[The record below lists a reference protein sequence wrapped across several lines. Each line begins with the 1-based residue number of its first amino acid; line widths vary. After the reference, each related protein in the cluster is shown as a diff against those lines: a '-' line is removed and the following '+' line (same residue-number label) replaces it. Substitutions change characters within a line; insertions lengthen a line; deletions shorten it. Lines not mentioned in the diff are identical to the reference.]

1 VPDQE
6 IGCKFYTCEPP
17 AELAA
22 GSAFGPPVTS
32 GNVVTWKDAFKD
44 AAKNPTGVA
53 GRAIVCSGTPTDG
66 IQTFYGVNAGA
77 QVTAPT
83 YGGFA
88 VNPYG
93 PHFPICKLDGI
104 QGTCTQCVTWDTSDS
119 AEGNSNDDPGPPI
132 IRTDQTGITGGL
144 LQDSGVRGY
153 DGSSKRRRLLDDS
166 ATASS
171 PLAPEGEDT
180 ETVTL

>member
-1 VPDQE
+1 M
-6 IGCKFYTCEPP
+6 
-17 AELAA
+17 
-22 GSAFGPPVTS
+22 
-32 GNVVTWKDAFKD
+32 
-44 AAKNPTGVA
+44 
-53 GRAIVCSGTPTDG
+53 
-66 IQTFYGVNAGA
+66 
-77 QVTAPT
+77 
-83 YGGFA
+83 A

-119 AEGNSNDDPGPPI
+119 AEGNSDAHATNN
-132 IRTDQTGITGGL
+132 DQTGITGGL

-171 PLAPEGEDT
+171 SLAPEGEDT